1 MADLTQLSAL
11 ELAEGLKAGEYSSTE
26 VTQAHL
32 DRIEAVEPQVKS
44 FVTVTADTA
53 LAAAADVDRRRAA
66 GEDLPLLAGVPITH
80 KDLVATEGIRTT
92 ASSKMLE
99 DWVPPYSATVY
110 EKTKAAGMPMLGK
123 TNLDEFA
130 MGQSTEHSA
139 FGPTRNPWNLDRI
152 PGGSS
157 GGALAS
163 LAAFQTPLALGTDT
177 GGSIR
182 QPAAFTGTV
191 GMKPTYGSVSRYGII
206 AMASSLDTV
215 SPSAR
220 TVADTAAFHQMLA
233 GHDPLDSTSLPDEV
247 PDFLAAAKRGAEEGL
262 KGKRLGV
269 IRQLLSDDTSD
280 AVRTQFQAAVDEAQ
294 KQGAEIVEIDVPS
307 LGYAVQ
313 AYYILMSSEVSSNL
327 ARYDGMRFGL
337 RVEPEEG
344 PVTAETVMAATRA
357 AGFGKEVKRR
367 IIMGTYALSAGFFDA
382 FYGSAQKVRTLIQR
396 DFAQA
401 FEQVDALIAPT
412 TPNTAWEFG
421 AENRLSPMEIYLSDV
436 TTIPAN
442 LAGIP
447 AMSLP
452 AGLADDGL
460 PVGLQLLAPARA
472 DERLYQIGSGFEA
485 ALNAA
490 RGGSVLD
497 NIPALAADKN

>member
-1 MADLTQLSAL
+1 
-11 ELAEGLKAGEYSSTE
+11 
-26 VTQAHL
+26 
-32 DRIEAVEPQVKS
+32 
-44 FVTVTADTA
+44 
-53 LAAAADVDRRRAA
+53 
-66 GEDLPLLAGVPITH
+66 
-80 KDLVATEGIRTT
+80 
-92 ASSKMLE
+92 
-99 DWVPPYSATVY
+99 
-110 EKTKAAGMPMLGK
+110 
-123 TNLDEFA
+123 
-130 MGQSTEHSA
+130 
-139 FGPTRNPWNLDRI
+139 
-152 PGGSS
+152 
-157 GGALAS
+157 
-163 LAAFQTPLALGTDT
+163 
-177 GGSIR
+177 
-182 QPAAFTGTV
+182 
-191 GMKPTYGSVSRYGII
+191 
-206 AMASSLDTV
+206 
-215 SPSAR
+215 
-220 TVADTAAFHQMLA
+220 
-233 GHDPLDSTSLPDEV
+233 
-247 PDFLAAAKRGAEEGL
+247 
-262 KGKRLGV
+262 
-269 IRQLLSDDTSD
+269 
-280 AVRTQFQAAVDEAQ
+280 
-294 KQGAEIVEIDVPS
+294 
-307 LGYAVQ
+307 
-313 AYYILMSSEVSSNL
+313 MSSEVSSNL

-344 PVTAETVMAATRA
+344 PVTAETAMAATRA

-472 DERLYQIGSGFEA
+472 DERLYQIGSGIEA

>member
-191 GMKPTYGSVSRYGII
+191 GMKPTYGSVSGHREPVGPHGCRHRG
-206 AMASSLDTV
+206 L
-215 SPSAR
+215 PPGAR
-220 TVADTAAFHQMLA
+220 RPRPT
-233 GHDPLDSTSLPDEV
+233 
-247 PDFLAAAKRGAEEGL
+247 GL
-262 KGKRLGV
+262 
-269 IRQLLSDDTSD
+269 
-280 AVRTQFQAAVDEAQ
+280 
-294 KQGAEIVEIDVPS
+294 DVP
-307 LGYAVQ
+307 
-313 AYYILMSSEVSSNL
+313 
-327 ARYDGMRFGL
+327 
-337 RVEPEEG
+337 
-344 PVTAETVMAATRA
+344 
-357 AGFGKEVKRR
+357 AGR
-367 IIMGTYALSAGFFDA
+367 
-382 FYGSAQKVRTLIQR
+382 
-396 DFAQA
+396 
-401 FEQVDALIAPT
+401 
-412 TPNTAWEFG
+412 
-421 AENRLSPMEIYLSDV
+421 SP
-436 TTIPAN
+436 
-442 LAGIP
+442 
-447 AMSLP
+447 
-452 AGLADDGL
+452 GL
-460 PVGLQLLAPARA
+460 PRSRQARC
-472 DERLYQIGSGFEA
+472 
-485 ALNAA
+485 
-490 RGGSVLD
+490 
-497 NIPALAADKN
+497 